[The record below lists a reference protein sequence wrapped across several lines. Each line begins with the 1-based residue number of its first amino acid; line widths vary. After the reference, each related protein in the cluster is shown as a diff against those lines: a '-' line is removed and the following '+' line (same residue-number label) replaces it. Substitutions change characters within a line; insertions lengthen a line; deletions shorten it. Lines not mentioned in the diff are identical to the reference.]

1 MDFKFGESMNQVME
15 TIKNRRSVRKFKKEQ
30 IKDSEL
36 EAILEAAIYA
46 PTALNEQP
54 WHFTVIQN
62 KELIDEIN
70 TVSKKTLAENP
81 DSMKNLPESLIN
93 AMSNP
98 KYNILYEAPTLIVVS
113 GNKNAHAAIVDCSAA
128 IQNMLLAAESM
139 NIGSVWLGLVRPY
152 FTTENVKKLNIP
164 ENFEPFYGIAFG
176 YKLIEKSKP
185 APERKKDVVN
195 YIQ

>member
-1 MDFKFGESMNQVME
+1 MDSKFGESMNQVLE

-30 IKDSEL
+30 LKDSEI

-62 KELIDEIN
+62 KELLDEIN

-81 DSMKNLPESLIN
+81 ESMKNMPESLIN

-98 KYNILYEAPTLIVVS
+98 
-113 GNKNAHAAIVDCSAA
+113 
-128 IQNMLLAAESM
+128 
-139 NIGSVWLGLVRPY
+139 
-152 FTTENVKKLNIP
+152 F
-164 ENFEPFYGIAFG
+164 
-176 YKLIEKSKP
+176 
-185 APERKKDVVN
+185 
-195 YIQ
+195 